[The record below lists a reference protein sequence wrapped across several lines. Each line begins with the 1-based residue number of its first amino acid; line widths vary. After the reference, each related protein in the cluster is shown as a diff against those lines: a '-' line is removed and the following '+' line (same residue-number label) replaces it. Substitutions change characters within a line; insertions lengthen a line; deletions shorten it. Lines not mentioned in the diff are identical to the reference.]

1 MPYLKRLNLNENEI
15 ATCED
20 FNGHENLEFF
30 DLSKNKLKGVKGLCK
45 MPKLTDLYL
54 VENEISSI
62 LELEELPR
70 LTKLNLR

>member
-1 MPYLKRLNLNENEI
+1 
-15 ATCED
+15 
-20 FNGHENLEFF
+20 
-30 DLSKNKLKGVKGLCK
+30 